1 MSTRIEIDTPTGTAW
16 VDLDVVR
23 GARGVLL
30 LGHGAGGS
38 VEAPDLLA
46 VRDAVGQVG
55 ITVARVT
62 QPYRVAGKGGTPTT
76 ARLDEAWLAVN
87 GALRRRRGWRTV
99 PFVHSGRSSGARVA
113 CRCADATGAA
123 AVVALAFPYSPPGS
137 DKTRLA
143 ELEAVSVPMLVVQGQ
158 RDPFGQPPP
167 ELFDGVHRRL
177 VPVPGD
183 HSLKTAR
190 AQVGVAVAAFVLEIV
205 THTEPQ
211 AMRQIRGR

>member
-1 MSTRIEIDTPTGTAW
+1 MSTRIEVETPTGPAW

-23 GARGVLL
+23 DANGVLL

-46 VRDAVGQVG
+46 VREAVLVAG
-55 ITVARVT
+55 ISVARIT
-62 QPYRVAGKGGTPTT
+62 QPYRVAGKRGTPTT

-87 GALRRRRGWRTV
+87 AALRRRRGWRSV
-99 PFVHSGRSSGARVA
+99 AFVHGGRSSGARVA
-113 CRCADATGAA
+113 CRCAGASKAT

-137 DKTRLA
+137 DKTRFD

-158 RDPFGQPPP
+158 RDPFGQPPS
-167 ELFDGVHRRL
+167 ELFDGGRRIL

-183 HSLKTAR
+183 HGLKTAR
-190 AQVGVAVAAFVLEIV
+190 AQVGAVVAAFVSEV
-205 THTEPQ
+205 VARSQP
-211 AMRQIRGR
+211 